1 MKVSQPCELNA
12 LLLEKGGEGTGHEC
26 LAGRIFP
33 LLTQYIQYP
42 NPAPRITTTAI
53 ATPTP
58 IATAESI
65 FGGLISRTTVGNKE
79 AMTLFAVLQLKKS
92 LSGRD
97 RGLARL

>member
-1 MKVSQPCELNA
+1 MSVSQVVISLSSHNISSI
-12 LLLEKGGEGTGHEC
+12 L
-26 LAGRIFP
+26 
-33 LLTQYIQYP
+33 IQYP

-79 AMTLFAVLQLKKS
+79 AMTLFVVLQLKKS